1 MRPLENRGLQVI
13 SGGRS
18 RRSAGKSGRCES
30 DGSLACR
37 HGRPLFFLFT
47 QLAVVWGQPIAGFH
61 TVPVMPLARDARVMR
76 DGDMRCSRIRT
87 QSGPNF

>member
-1 MRPLENRGLQVI
+1 MRPWRTEACKLLVVDAPEGVQESLVVVKAM
-13 SGGRS
+13 
-18 RRSAGKSGRCES
+18 AGTG
-30 DGSLACR
+30 A
-37 HGRPLFFLFT
+37 PFFFLFT